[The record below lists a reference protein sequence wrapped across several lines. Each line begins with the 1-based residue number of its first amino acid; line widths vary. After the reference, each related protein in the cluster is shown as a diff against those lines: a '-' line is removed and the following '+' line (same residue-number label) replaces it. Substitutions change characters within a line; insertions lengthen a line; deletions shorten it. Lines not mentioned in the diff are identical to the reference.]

1 MSHVDERLHEHLP
14 IEVSLN
20 FFHIFLLTKQVL
32 HREIVMQFLDMSL
45 DDYCV

>member
-1 MSHVDERLHEHLP
+1 MSHVGEKLHEHLP

-20 FFHIFLLTKQVL
+20 FFHIFPLTKQVL
-32 HREIVMQFLDMSL
+32 HLTIVMQFLDKFL